1 MSRILNSPMNHKTPF
16 GPLNSLPEVEQIRI
30 DAVKRALQW
39 CETILAH
46 TLWTPISVGEN
57 ISLQRTIH
65 GQTIEIFPL
74 EAALMDLGMKSRFSI
89 DHLPIN
95 LNNSNAC
102 VRPIHSH
109 SRPLHTDMVASMMLL
124 LGSAEFN
131 PVAVPKTLRTILT
144 REQMALLPPSP
155 PPRER
160 FIPGQPSTSGREFI
174 PESRILGFIRQ
185 NPNTIFSIQFEKRN
199 GTLRNMIARLGVW
212 KGQGGDE
219 SNSRPGA
226 VVSYDPSDYNLKT
239 VFDMQIQQ
247 YRNIATDR
255 VTMIAIGGQT
265 DSTASAQ

>member
-1 MSRILNSPMNHKTPF
+1 
-16 GPLNSLPEVEQIRI
+16 
-30 DAVKRALQW
+30 
-39 CETILAH
+39 
-46 TLWTPISVGEN
+46 
-57 ISLQRTIH
+57 
-65 GQTIEIFPL
+65 
-74 EAALMDLGMKSRFSI
+74 
-89 DHLPIN
+89 
-95 LNNSNAC
+95 
-102 VRPIHSH
+102 
-109 SRPLHTDMVASMMLL
+109 
-124 LGSAEFN
+124 
-131 PVAVPKTLRTILT
+131 
-144 REQMALLPPSP
+144 MALLPPSP